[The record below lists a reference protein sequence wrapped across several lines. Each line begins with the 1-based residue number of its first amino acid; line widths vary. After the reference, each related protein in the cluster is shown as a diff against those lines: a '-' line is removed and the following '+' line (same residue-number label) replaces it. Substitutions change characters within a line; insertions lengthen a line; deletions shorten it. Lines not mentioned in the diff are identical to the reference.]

1 MNTKTRKKTLF
12 ISYSAMIAALYV
24 ALTAISN
31 AVGLASGVIQFRL
44 SEALCILPF
53 FTPAAIPGLFVGCI
67 LGNLLSGC
75 VFWDIV
81 FGSLATLIG
90 ASVAYA
96 IRRFK
101 YLVSVP
107 TIISNTVIV
116 PFILRYV
123 YGVPDAIT
131 FLMLT
136 VGIGEVVTAGIL
148 GTGLLLILIKYKH
161 ALFGRLYY

>member
-1 MNTKTRKKTLF
+1 MRNKIRRKTLF
-12 ISYSAMIAALYV
+12 ICYSAMIAALYV
-24 ALTAISN
+24 ALTMLSN
-31 AVGLASGVIQFRL
+31 AFGLASGTIQFRL

-81 FGSLATLIG
+81 FGSIATLIG
-90 ASVAYA
+90 ALGAYA
-96 IRRFK
+96 IRKFK
-101 YLVSVP
+101 YLVSLP
-107 TIISNTVIV
+107 TIISNIVIV
-116 PFILRYV
+116 PYVIRYA
-123 YGVPDAIT
+123 YSAPDAIP

-148 GTGLLLILIKYKH
+148 GTGLLLVLGKYSKV
-161 ALFGRLYY
+161 LFGRLNY